1 MQNFRNYYDS
11 LGVSRD
17 ASTDD
22 IKKAYRRLARKYHPD
37 LNPDDKAAE
46 ERFKDVSEAY
56 EVLSDPTKRA
66 QYDQYGKYWRQG
78 GFQGNA
84 GRAAQAPSG
93 TWSGGDFDTSGND
106 EVDFSRFADF
116 QEFIDSLLG
125 RFRSSNGSGG
135 GNGASPGGSGEPDR
149 SYTYRPGAQTYTAGP
164 RTTARRDA
172 EAKLNLPL
180 TRAYAGGRERIR
192 LEDGRSL
199 EINMPSG
206 MVTGQR
212 VRLRGQGPSGGDLY
226 LKITVLPHEF
236 FKLEGSDVQ
245 CQVPISPAEAALGS
259 PIEVPTLD
267 GSVKVN
273 VPAGVKSGQRLRLA
287 GKGYP
292 KDNGERGH
300 QFVELQI
307 MVPKALSAREREL
320 YEQLQKLQAANLRA
334 NLVS

>member
-1 MQNFRNYYDS
+1 MQNFRNYYDI

-17 ASTDD
+17 ASIDD
-22 IKKAYRRLARKYHPD
+22 IKKAYRKLARKYHPD

-46 ERFKDVSEAY
+46 ERFKDVGEAY

-66 QYDQYGKYWRQG
+66 QYDQYGKYWKQG
-78 GFQGNA
+78 GFQGGNA
-84 GRAAQAPSG
+84 RRAPQQPSSNG
-93 TWSGGDFDTSGND
+93 WSGGDFDTSTYGD
-106 EVDFSRFADF
+106 VDFSRFSDF

-125 RFRSSNGSGG
+125 RFRTSDGGPGG
-135 GNGASPGGSGEPDR
+135 GGGGPEAER
-149 SYTYRPGAQTYTAGP
+149 SYTYRPSGQTYTTGP
-164 RTTARRDA
+164 RTSTRRDA

-180 TRAYAGGRERIR
+180 VRAYTGGRERIR

-206 MVTGQR
+206 MTTGQR

-226 LKITVLPHEF
+226 LVITVLPHSF
-236 FKLEGSDVQ
+236 FKLEGSDIQ
-245 CQVPISPAEAALGS
+245 CQVPISPAEAALGRQ
-259 PIEVPTLD
+259 IEVPTLD
-267 GSVKVN
+267 GPVSVN

-292 KDNGERGH
+292 KVNSVRGD

-307 MVPKALSAREREL
+307 VVPRSLSAREREL
-320 YEQLQKLQAANLRA
+320 YEQLQKVQSPDLRA
-334 NLVS
+334 NLVG